1 MGTGQMLLIIGA
13 LALLG
18 TLSLAINSTILNK
31 YTLIYEAEATI
42 DAISVGQA
50 MLDEAL
56 TKRFDKADTGSVKI
70 FSPNEMTLSNLL
82 GPETGEKNW
91 TGIDSISASNTQ
103 FRSVTRF
110 NDFDDYHRYERIV
123 YTPRMGRFYLRD
135 SVFYV
140 VDNNPDAFSSDRT
153 FQKKIIVTIWHPNL
167 NVPVRVSDIA
177 IYRRYF

>member
-1 MGTGQMLLIIGA
+1 MGTGQMMLIIGA

-18 TLSLAINSTILNK
+18 TLSLAVNSTIFNK
-31 YTLIYEAEATI
+31 YSLIYEAEATI

-56 TKRFDKADTGSVKI
+56 SKRFDKADTGLVKI
-70 FSPNEMTLSNLL
+70 FYTTTLTASHLL

-91 TGIDSISASNTQ
+91 TGVDSLGGAFTN
-103 FRSVTRF
+103 FRSVSRF
-110 NDFDDYHRYERIV
+110 NDFDDYHGYERVV

-140 VDNNPDAFSSDRT
+140 PDNNPDGFTTTRT
-153 FQKKIIVTIWHPNL
+153 FQKKMIVTVHHRNL
-167 NVPVRVSDIA
+167 TVPVRVADIA

>member
-1 MGTGQMLLIIGA
+1 MGTGQMLMIIGA

-18 TLSLAINSTILNK
+18 TLSLAINSMILNK

-56 TKRFDKADTGSVKI
+56 TKRFDKADTGTVKI
-70 FSPNEMTLSNLL
+70 FSPNDMTESNLL

-91 TGIDSISASNTQ
+91 TGIDSLTTTITQ
-103 FRSVTRF
+103 FKSVSRF
-110 NDFDDYHRYERIV
+110 NDFDDYHKYERIV
-123 YTPRMGRFYLRD
+123 RTPRMGRFYLRD

-140 VDNNPDAFSSDRT
+140 ADNNPDAFSSNRT
-153 FQKKIIVTIWHPNL
+153 FQKKIIVTIWHNNL
-167 NVPVRVSDIA
+167 RLPVTVSDLA